1 MDLFE
6 YECKIIDDAVRHLI
20 TGEDIYADE
29 NNKQPM
35 KASKVINRAIRL
47 KSLEVDMALVMLTKI
62 VRRDKGISTDRVIKL
77 IMSDDIGKHL
87 IRILD
92 TYNWSYHGFMTITD
106 SSISKLNHL
115 KRYTLRSFDL
125 YTGFENNY
133 VDSFVVKMKKHEDTD
148 TYKSPD
154 IHKICQKVLNLHERL
169 YQGPMSDKDI
179 DNGKKIIAEAM
190 SANSMSLDVLV
201 KSLFSDKIDFCD
213 FVQEILNLNSNL

>member
-29 NNKQPM
+29 TNKQPM
-35 KASKVINRAIRL
+35 KATKVINRAIQL
-47 KSLEVDMALVMLTKI
+47 KSLEIDMTLVMLTKI
-62 VRRDKGISTDRVIKL
+62 IRRDKGISADRVIKL
-77 IMSDDIGKHL
+77 LMSDDIGKHL

-115 KRYTLRSFDL
+115 KKYTLRSFDL
-125 YTGFENNY
+125 YTGFEKNY

-148 TYKSPD
+148 TYKPD
-154 IHKICQKVLNLHERL
+154 VHKICQKILRLHER
-169 YQGPMSDKDI
+169 YYEGPMTAEDI
-179 DNGKKIIAEAM
+179 ENGEKIIKEAL
-190 SANSMSLDVLV
+190 SVNVTALSVLV
-201 KSLFSDKIDFCD
+201 KDLFKDKAEFGPFIKDTLTFYER
-213 FVQEILNLNSNL
+213 F